1 LSSKTMKIEKMSRK
15 QLMELAKRE
24 IKEWTKFLSDLK
36 ERYDQVG
43 DPFFLEDDELVD
55 IVKKYN
61 SNKKRR

>member
-1 LSSKTMKIEKMSRK
+1 MKIEKMSRK